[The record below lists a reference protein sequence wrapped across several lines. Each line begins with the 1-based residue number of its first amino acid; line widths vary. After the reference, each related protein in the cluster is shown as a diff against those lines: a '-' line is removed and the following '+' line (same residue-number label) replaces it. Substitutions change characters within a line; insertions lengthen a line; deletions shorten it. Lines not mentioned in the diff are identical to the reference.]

1 MSNKLAHKPNY
12 SFPCSHC
19 TGTEGC
25 FHDPKSEKCEYE
37 LCSLEELKKR
47 IFIAR
52 EFTENNDDKA
62 ELDEM
67 WGVFRRKYFGYDYD
81 IYEYGLHH
89 RVCRKCDG
97 SGSIVDADGISTCD
111 KCGGTG
117 VIEHTTCS
125 SHYTPLW
132 FVFKL
137 DPHRT
142 DVSDKDLEYL
152 YTTKEKAEEVVS
164 SYEKH
169 GGHYFAGEIIVS
181 KNLVDLEDGTIISN
195 VAIKT
200 QTIYTP
206 NVLGKIV
213 CLKYTDTDEHQIVDI
228 GNWVELHSSKNG
240 KIPLYQDVEKI
251 MSGAVIYVRMDKLN
265 QSMSIRTKES
275 TQALYWNLLMN
286 TIMVYC
292 NTYVTYSGADELIT
306 KYCGTKG
313 ICKNWSELRANV
325 IKHVT
330 TNNEGKLTDTTG
342 KQLAEA
348 VQEDFRQYGI
358 LIPLIDAFGVI
369 EKLAS
374 IMGEDNVRLN
384 IGTRKCDALVVFIIE
399 YICLSP
405 DAEFGN
411 ITGRED

>member
-12 SFPCSHC
+12 EFPCSHC
-19 TGTEGC
+19 KGADGC
-25 FHDPKSEKCEYE
+25 RHDPKNEGCEYE

-67 WGVFRRKYFGYDYD
+67 WKVFRRKYFGYDYD
-81 IYEYGLHH
+81 MYEYGLHH
-89 RVCRKCDG
+89 SVCRKCDG
-97 SGSIVDADGISTCD
+97 SGSIIGADGISTCD

-117 VIEHTTCS
+117 IVEYTTYS
-125 SHYTPLW
+125 SHYTPMW

-137 DPHRT
+137 TPSRT

-152 YTTKEKAEEVVS
+152 YTTKEKAEEAMA

-169 GGHYFAGEIIVS
+169 GGHYSVGEIVIS
-181 KNLVDLEDGTIISN
+181 KNLIDLNDETIISD
-195 VAIKT
+195 VANKA

-228 GNWVELHSSKNG
+228 GSWAGLHSTANG
-240 KIPLYQDVEKI
+240 KTPLYQDFEKAT
-251 MSGAVIYVRMDKLN
+251 SGEVIYVRIDKMN
-265 QSMSIRTKES
+265 QFMSIRTKES
-275 TQALYWNLLMN
+275 THALYWNLLMN

-292 NTYVTYSGADELIT
+292 NTYVTYSGADGLIT
-306 KYCGTKG
+306 KYCGSKG
-313 ICKNWSELRANV
+313 ICKNWGELRANV
-325 IKHVT
+325 LKHVT
-330 TNNEGKLTDTTG
+330 TNNEGKLTDAAG
-342 KQLAEA
+342 KKLAEA

-369 EKLAS
+369 EKLVS
-374 IMGEDNVRLN
+374 IMGEDNVQLN
-384 IGTRKCDALVVFIIE
+384 IGTRKCDALVVFMIE

-411 ITGRED
+411 ITKGDD